1 MAKGFCG
8 LERRALGTLTMAAFA
23 PADLAAGRGAV
34 KDYARVEQGG
44 EDGLIDG
51 LCGTALLLCEAF
63 CGRIGLAREAVE
75 LLPVSAEWR
84 RLGAQP
90 VRAITHV
97 EGLPA
102 GEPAFAL
109 PVDAFAIDIDADG
122 VGWVRVMRP
131 GAAGRVRVTY
141 DAGLADD
148 WDALPE
154 PLRQGAA
161 RLATHLYT
169 HRDDA
174 REGSPPAA
182 VAALW
187 RPWRRVAL

>member
-1 MAKGFCG
+1 M
-8 LERRALGTLTMAAFA
+8 LTMAEFGSAE
-23 PADLAAGRGAV
+23 LAAAREAV
-34 KDYARVEQGG
+34 KAYARVEQAG
-44 EDGLIDG
+44 ENGLIET

-63 CGRIGLAREAVE
+63 CGRIGIARPAVE
-75 LLPVSAEWR
+75 VLPATAEWK

-90 VRAITHV
+90 VRAITSV

-102 GEPAFAL
+102 DGAAFAM

-122 VGWVRVMRP
+122 AGWVRVTSL

-141 DAGLADD
+141 EAGLSAG

-154 PLRQGAA
+154 PLRQGAV
-161 RLATHLYT
+161 RLATHLYA

-174 REGSPPAA
+174 REGPPPAA

>member
-1 MAKGFCG
+1 M
-8 LERRALGTLTMAAFA
+8 LTMSAFSG
-23 PADLAAGRGAV
+23 ADLATARDAV
-34 KDYARVEQGG
+34 KAYARVDQPV
-44 EDGLIDG
+44 EDPMVET

-63 CGRIGLAREAVE
+63 CGRIGLAREATEV
-75 LLPVSAEWR
+75 LPALAEWR

-90 VRAITHV
+90 VRAITLV

-102 GEPAFAL
+102 DGAAFAL
-109 PVDAFAIDIDADG
+109 PVEAYAVDIDAEG
-122 VGWVRVMRP
+122 VGWVRVMQL

-141 DAGLADD
+141 EAGLASD

-154 PLRQGAA
+154 PLRQGAV
-161 RLATHLYT
+161 RLATHLYA
-169 HRDDA
+169 HRDDT
-174 REGSPPAA
+174 REGPPPAA